1 MDTIL
6 KSRVTREADEI
17 VDEEADHEQ
26 RDNVDMPDLKSEKSA
41 EQKKKSK
48 RTRTKNTNTRWN
60 A

>member
-26 RDNVDMPDLKSEKSA
+26 RDNVDMPDLKSEESA
-41 EQKKKSK
+41 EQKKK
-48 RTRTKNTNTRWN
+48 
-60 A
+60 

>member
-6 KSRVTREADEI
+6 KSRVTREVDEI

-48 RTRTKNTNTRWN
+48 RTRTKNTNTRSN